1 MGDLSQSMV
10 QYIQKKISEV
20 AESDI
25 ETTGGPMKQ
34 FLLIYNPLSGDA
46 YFKYKLDE
54 VVQEFQSKGCL
65 VTPVRTERKEDTK
78 ELVRLAR
85 EIGADGIIVSGGDG
99 TVHEVMNAM
108 LELSLDIPVG
118 IIPSGTSNDFATYLK
133 LSRDLKQC
141 AEVIAGGGMR
151 AVDIG
156 MVNNKYFI
164 NVASAGLLT
173 GVAHTA
179 DTLLKNTLGK
189 VAYYLKGIEELP
201 SFRALPMRITA
212 DGRVLEDDVFLFL
225 VMNSGVVGN
234 FSSLVPNAAID
245 DGKLDLLI
253 VNRCRLP
260 ELMRLFIGLLTG
272 SHLNQ
277 RNITYMQ
284 AKDITI
290 ECRDDLD
297 SDLDGELGPKLPL
310 KITVVTNRIRVFC
323 DRNKML

>member
-1 MGDLSQSMV
+1 
-10 QYIQKKISEV
+10 
-20 AESDI
+20 
-25 ETTGGPMKQ
+25 MKQ
-34 FLLIYNPLSGDA
+34 FLLVYNPLSGDA

-54 VVQEFQSKGCL
+54 VVQQFQRRGCL
-65 VTPVRTERKEDTK
+65 VTPVRTERKEDTNSLVLLAK
-78 ELVRLAR
+78 E
-85 EIGADGIIVSGGDG
+85 ISADGIIISGGDG

-108 LELSLDIPVG
+108 LELSIDVPVG

-141 AEVIAGGGMR
+141 AEVIARGEVR
-151 AVDIG
+151 DVDIG

-201 SFRALPMRITA
+201 SFRALPMKITA
-212 DGRVLEDDVFLFL
+212 DGQVLEDDVFLFL
-225 VMNSGVVGN
+225 VMNSGVVGSFPN
-234 FSSLVPNAAID
+234 LVPNAAID

-260 ELMRLFIGLLTG
+260 ELMRLFICLLTG
-272 SHLNQ
+272 NHLNQ
-277 RNITYMQ
+277 KNVTYIQ
-284 AKDITI
+284 AREITI
-290 ECRDDLD
+290 ESPEDLD

-310 KITVVTNRIRVFC
+310 KIMAVSHRIRVFC
-323 DRNKML
+323 SRSNAAK